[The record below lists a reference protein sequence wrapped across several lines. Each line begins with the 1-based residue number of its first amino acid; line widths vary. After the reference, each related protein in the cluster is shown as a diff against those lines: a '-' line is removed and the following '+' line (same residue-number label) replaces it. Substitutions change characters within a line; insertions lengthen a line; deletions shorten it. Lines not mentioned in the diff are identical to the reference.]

1 MITRLTVIPFV
12 QQFLIWWGKE
22 LRALLPLSWQQKVTG
37 ARTILLLKMVPQGLH
52 VVLIDN
58 GRSRDFGLFSLDE
71 AGASCFSEKVAKIK
85 AIDNAKAVLVLTAEQ
100 KMDRTILLP
109 KEAASNFREVMGFEL
124 DRYTPFNI
132 SNACFDVVRTYND
145 LTKNKIEVR
154 LVAIPRYLLK
164 SFLKD
169 LSLFKLS
176 PSTVSF
182 SNNLDWPLQGE
193 GFNLLPAT
201 MRPKRA
207 RKQPL
212 ILAAL
217 LFFALAELVYAVSYP
232 YLHAANQV
240 DELQAE
246 IASIQNEVLSISDA
260 RAGIEQINAE
270 VGELVEQANQKPFI
284 VNIMKELTSRLP
296 SDAWL
301 TQFQLKGA
309 SLHIQGYSKDAAGL
323 IRQLDDSLFFEN
335 TRFSS
340 PMASNK
346 HAQQTFKI
354 SLDVING
361 GADVSAVIR

>member
-1 MITRLTVIPFV
+1 MITRSTIISFI

-22 LRALLPLSWQQKVTG
+22 LLALLPLSWQQKITG
-37 ARTILLLKMVPQGLH
+37 SRTLLLLQMVPQGLH
-52 VVLIDN
+52 VVLINN
-58 GRSRDFGLFSLDE
+58 GRSKDRGQFSLDE
-71 AGASCFSEKVAKIK
+71 AGASGFLEKVAKVK
-85 AIDNAKAVLVLTAEQ
+85 AIDNAKTILVLTAEQ
-100 KMDRTILLP
+100 KIDRTILLP

-145 LTKNKIEVR
+145 TAENKIEAHLAVTS
-154 LVAIPRYLLK
+154 RYLLEG
-164 SFLKD
+164 FLKD
-169 LSLFKLS
+169 LSLFGLS

-182 SNNLDWPLQGE
+182 STNLVWPLQGE

-201 MRPKRA
+201 MRPKRT

-217 LFFALAELVYAVSYP
+217 LFLALAELVYVASYP
-232 YLHAANQV
+232 YQHADNQA

-246 IASIQNEVLSISDA
+246 IATIQNEVRRIGDLQS
-260 RAGIEQINAE
+260 GIEQINAE
-270 VGELVEQANQKPFI
+270 VGELLEQANQKPF
-284 VNIMKELTSRLP
+284 VVDIMKELTSRLP
-296 SDAWL
+296 SETWL

-346 HAQQTFKI
+346 QAQQTFKI
-354 SLDVING
+354 SLDVVNG
-361 GADVSAVIR
+361 GADVSAAIK